1 MDLPTILVVAVA
13 LALDCFAVSLAACP
27 GGGRRVRN
35 AATIAF
41 SFAIFQAGMPVLGWF
56 AGRSV
61 LGPVSALG
69 PWVAFALLAIVGV
82 RMVRG
87 GLSARPTE
95 GPACLGTGHLLLLS
109 LATSL
114 DALAVGISLALL
126 QAGILVPCLVIGLT
140 TFAITLLGAMLGG
153 VAVERWGKPVEV
165 LGGLVLV
172 GIGVRILVLPLT
184 G

>member
-13 LALDCFAVSLAACP
+13 LALDCFAVALAACP
-27 GGGRRVRN
+27 GGERRVRN

-41 SFAIFQAGMPVLGWF
+41 SFAFFQAGMPVVGWL

-61 LGPVSALG
+61 LEPVSTLG
-69 PWVAFALLAIVGV
+69 PWVAFALLAVVGA

-87 GLSARPTE
+87 GLSAGPRE
-95 GPACLGTGHLLLLS
+95 GPACLATGPLLLLS
-109 LATSL
+109 IATSV
-114 DALAVGISLALL
+114 DALAVGVSLALL

-140 TFAITLLGAMLGG
+140 AFAITLFGAMLGG
-153 VAVERWGKPVEV
+153 VAAERWGKPVEI
-165 LGGLVLV
+165 LGGLVLI
-172 GIGVRILVLPLT
+172 GIGVRILVVPLS